1 MGFIVDFFKKTI
13 FKLDNISKSIKL
25 NQNQIQNIKISET
38 VEKSSS
44 LNNIDNLLKKWVY
57 STNHKYIGILY
68 LIFGLLM
75 GIVGATFSLMIRLEL
90 LTPGHIFFLKVI
102 LNYIML

>member
-90 LTPGHIFFLKVI
+90 LTPGHVFF
-102 LNYIML
+102 

>member
-1 MGFIVDFFKKTI
+1 MRFIIDFFKKTI
-13 FKLDNISKSIKL
+13 FKLDNISKSINL
-25 NQNQIQNIKISET
+25 NQNQKIKISET
-38 VEKSSS
+38 VENKLS
-44 LNNIDNLLKKWVY
+44 LNNVDNLLKKWVY

-90 LTPGHIFFLKVI
+90 LTPGHIFF
-102 LNYIML
+102 